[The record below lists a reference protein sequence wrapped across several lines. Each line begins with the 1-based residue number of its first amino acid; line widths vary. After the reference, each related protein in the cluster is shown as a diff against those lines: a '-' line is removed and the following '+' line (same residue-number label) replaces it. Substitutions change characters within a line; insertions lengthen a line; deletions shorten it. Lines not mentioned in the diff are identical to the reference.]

1 MKFTK
6 GQEFLAEFLGTL
18 VLIMFGDGVCAMVGL
33 FGDTPPIAGEI
44 VKGGYTNIIIGWGLA
59 VTFGIYIAGTVS
71 GAHLNPA
78 VTLGMAVTKR
88 LPWSKVPH
96 YCLGQF
102 LGAFVGAGLVF
113 AVYYPKWIIA
123 DPTFE
128 HTAWIFSTFP
138 AVPGFWPGFFDQVVG
153 TALLL
158 GLILAIVDKLN
169 AVPGSNM
176 APIVIGLLIVAIGAS
191 FGGMNGYAIN
201 TARDFGP
208 RVFSVLAGFPNNGL
222 TDGTM
227 RWLPPFIGPLV
238 GGVLGSLA
246 YDLTIGRALVKANK
260 LGSDPEGRSDGMDSS
275 HHEHEQ
281 VVNRVANKTL

>member
-1 MKFTK
+1 M
-6 GQEFLAEFLGTL
+6 
-18 VLIMFGDGVCAMVGL
+18 
-33 FGDTPPIAGEI
+33 
-44 VKGGYTNIIIGWGLA
+44 
-59 VTFGIYIAGTVS
+59 
-71 GAHLNPA
+71 
-78 VTLGMAVTKR
+78 
-88 LPWSKVPH
+88 
-96 YCLGQF
+96 
-102 LGAFVGAGLVF
+102 
-113 AVYYPKWIIA
+113 
-123 DPTFE
+123 
-128 HTAWIFSTFP
+128 
-138 AVPGFWPGFFDQVVG
+138 PGFWPGFFDQVVG

-176 APIVIGLLIVAIGAS
+176 APIVIGLLIVAIGVS

-201 TARDFGP
+201 PARDFGP